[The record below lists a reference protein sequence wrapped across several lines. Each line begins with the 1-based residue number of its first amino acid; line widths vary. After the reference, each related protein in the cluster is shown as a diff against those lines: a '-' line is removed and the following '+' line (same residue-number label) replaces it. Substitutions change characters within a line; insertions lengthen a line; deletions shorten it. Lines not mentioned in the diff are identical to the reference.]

1 MDPRRLLDLG
11 LTKTSQRQ
19 KTRRAL
25 VVKTFYPAVE
35 RRAVDLT
42 VQRNQPTFA
51 CRSIIPASI
60 RDLRN

>member
-11 LTKTSQRQ
+11 LTKTSQRP

-25 VVKTFYPAVE
+25 VVTTFYPAVE
-35 RRAVDLT
+35 RRAVDLI

-51 CRSIIPASI
+51 CRSILTGSI
-60 RDLRN
+60 